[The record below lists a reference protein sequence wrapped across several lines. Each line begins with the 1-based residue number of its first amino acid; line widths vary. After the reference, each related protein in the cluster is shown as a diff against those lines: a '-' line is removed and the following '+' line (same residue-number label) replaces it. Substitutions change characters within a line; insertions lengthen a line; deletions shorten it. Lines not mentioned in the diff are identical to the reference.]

1 MKKYIYMALFLL
13 TLCVPA
19 IAGTIHS
26 YTLKSPPDD
35 ADEIVIYD
43 SDDGS
48 TKKIEVGDI
57 SGSGSGINWSSY
69 TDLTSLGNANEF
81 IVNDSGTSKSINW
94 EVFNTQIGWSKA
106 GTNIYTTTTSDS
118 VTIGT
123 TAPSNSF
130 TTFELQVQPT
140 KTPLKISSSA
150 GSNGD
155 LLLITSSGIVG
166 VGTSSPTSLVD
177 VNGNLRAR
185 GSLAV
190 GYSSSVPPTA
200 GSIIFGNVGIGTSL
214 PATML
219 DVISSDSTTYSVGG
233 VVSSAGVRITN
244 SDTTAN
250 NYSDIRLLQKNSSGA
265 NITGVQIASRHTS
278 HTASSESSDLSINV
292 RNSGSLSNTFKI
304 LSNGNIGIGTENPIS
319 KLEVNGLITPDKV
332 TADPCS
338 AGQEGAIFYNDTSN
352 YWCGCNGTD
361 DVKLTD
367 NTTACF

>member
-1 MKKYIYMALFLL
+1 MKKYLYIILFFLV
-13 TLCVPA
+13 CVPA
-19 IAGTIHS
+19 IAGTINS

-35 ADEIVIYD
+35 TDTIVIYD

-48 TKKIEVGDI
+48 TKKTTIGDI
-57 SGSGSGINWSSY
+57 SGASSSGINWTSY

-94 EVFNTQIGWSKA
+94 EVFNSQIGWSKA
-106 GTNIYTTTTSDS
+106 GTNIYTTKTSDS

-123 TAPSNSF
+123 TTPVNAS
-130 TTFELQVQPT
+130 TTFEIQNQYG
-140 KTPLKISSSA
+140 KTPLKITSA
-150 GSNGD
+150 AGANGDILTVSNGGFV
-155 LLLITSSGIVG
+155 GI
-166 VGTSSPTSLVD
+166 GTLDMNSRLD
-177 VNGNLRAR
+177 VNGNVRAR

-190 GYSSSVPPTA
+190 GYSTSVPTFDGA
-200 GSIIFGNVGIGTSL
+200 IIFQNVGIGTAL
-214 PATML
+214 PLTML
-219 DVISSDSTTYSVGG
+219 DVNGSDSTTYSVGG
-233 VVSSAGVRITN
+233 LVSSAGLRITN
-244 SDTTAN
+244 TDTTTN

-265 NITGVQIASRHTS
+265 NITGVQIASKHTS

-292 RNSGSLSNTFKI
+292 RNSGSLYNTFKI